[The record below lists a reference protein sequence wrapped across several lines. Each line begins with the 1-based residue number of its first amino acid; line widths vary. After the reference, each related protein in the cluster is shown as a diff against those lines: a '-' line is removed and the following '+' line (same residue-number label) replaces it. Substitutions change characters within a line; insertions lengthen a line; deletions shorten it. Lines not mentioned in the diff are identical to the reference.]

1 MTTRR
6 LEAFS
11 DGVFAIAIT
20 LLILD
25 VHVPEDMT
33 HAAAALR
40 AQWPSYLGYAVS
52 FAVIGIIWTNH
63 HAALAYVGRVDRG
76 FQYLNLMLLAAVA
89 FIPFPTALLARALQ
103 DGEGERVAAAVYGGA
118 STAMGLSFGALWLY
132 AAHRPGILRQA
143 LPQCAR
149 GDHATLRHRRARVRP
164 FHRAC
169 ADRPKPVPARLRP
182 ARGVL
187 RHTRLGRDPR
197 RHRAVL
203 GLALIGRGDPS
214 PPAPDDVSRTQHD
227 GKVASGLWQPP
238 CRRFRASFRTLQYG
252 EFRKGLI

>member
-132 AAHRPGILRQA
+132 AVHRPGILRQA
-143 LPQCAR
+143 LPQTAL
-149 GDHATLRHRRARVRP
+149 AAITRRFVTGG
-164 FHRAC
+164 
-169 ADRPKPVPARLRP
+169 PVYGLSI
-182 ARGVL
+182 V
-187 RHTRLGRDPR
+187 
-197 RHRAVL
+197 
-203 GLALIGRGDPS
+203 LALTVPSLCLLVYGLLAVYYAIPGRGGIPDAIEQYSAS
-214 PPAPDDVSRTQHD
+214 P
-227 GKVASGLWQPP
+227 
-238 CRRFRASFRTLQYG
+238 
-252 EFRKGLI
+252 